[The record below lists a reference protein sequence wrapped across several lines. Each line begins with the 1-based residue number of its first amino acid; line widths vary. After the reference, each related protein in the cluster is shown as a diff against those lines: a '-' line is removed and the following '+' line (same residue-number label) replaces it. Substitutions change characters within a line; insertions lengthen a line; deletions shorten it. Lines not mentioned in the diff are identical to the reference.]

1 MKGHKYCKLSSI
13 VAQKQ
18 CVKIWITNEW
28 LERMCW
34 GQLYEFIKGERWR
47 LQIVLQE
54 KKSDENIK
62 TTNPKVTK
70 DHHQSL
76 HESNT

>member
-1 MKGHKYCKLSSI
+1 MKGHKYCKSSSI

-34 GQLYEFIKGERWR
+34 GQLYEFTNCERCK

-54 KKSDENIK
+54 K
-62 TTNPKVTK
+62 
-70 DHHQSL
+70 
-76 HESNT
+76 